1 MRKTKIVCTLGPAT
15 DDENILR
22 ELMLA
27 GMNVGRIN
35 FSHGNYKDQA
45 DRINTF
51 KKIREE
57 LKLPIPLL
65 LDTQGPE
72 IRIGKFKNSRGI
84 TLVNGQQFTLL
95 NEEELGDETKV
106 SITYKTLFQEIDVGK
121 TILIN
126 DGTIELRVDE
136 IRDKDIVCTVI
147 QGGKL
152 TNRKSINIPDFIVNL
167 PGITEKDIEDIK
179 YGIEAGFDYIA
190 ASFVRKPKD
199 VLEVRE
205 VLKQNAGEHIKIISK
220 IENREGIDNFD
231 EILNVSDGIMV
242 ARGDLG
248 VEIPMEEVPILQK
261 QFIKKTYAQGKPVIT
276 ATQMLESMI
285 TNPRPTRAE
294 VSDVANAIYDGS
306 SAIMLS
312 GETASGNFPVECVR
326 TMSSIAVAIEESIK
340 YAKRFKMRDYD
351 LENLNNIFNMNYAV
365 ATTATNIDA
374 KAIVSYTNTGDTVRM
389 VSSFGVGC
397 PIFAIT
403 QNDITY
409 RQLGLCWNIT
419 PKLFEPQENI
429 DKLLHVGLNKLK
441 EEKFLNKNDKV
452 VIAGGTKVLTDLA
465 EDEATMNMVMGGI
478 VVI

>member
-1 MRKTKIVCTLGPAT
+1 MNYILG
-15 DDENILR
+15 
-22 ELMLA
+22 
-27 GMNVGRIN
+27 
-35 FSHGNYKDQA
+35 
-45 DRINTF
+45 
-51 KKIREE
+51 
-57 LKLPIPLL
+57 
-65 LDTQGPE
+65 
-72 IRIGKFKNSRGI
+72 
-84 TLVNGQQFTLL
+84 
-95 NEEELGDETKV
+95 KV
-106 SITYKTLFQEIDVGK
+106 
-121 TILIN
+121 
-126 DGTIELRVDE
+126 R
-136 IRDKDIVCTVI
+136 
-147 QGGKL
+147 
-152 TNRKSINIPDFIVNL
+152 
-167 PGITEKDIEDIK
+167 
-179 YGIEAGFDYIA
+179 
-190 ASFVRKPKD
+190 
-199 VLEVRE
+199 
-205 VLKQNAGEHIKIISK
+205 SK
-220 IENREGIDNFD
+220 IHFHI
-231 EILNVSDGIMV
+231 V
-242 ARGDLG
+242 A
-248 VEIPMEEVPILQK
+248 
-261 QFIKKTYAQGKPVIT
+261 
-276 ATQMLESMI
+276 
-285 TNPRPTRAE
+285 
-294 VSDVANAIYDGS
+294 DVANAIYDGS